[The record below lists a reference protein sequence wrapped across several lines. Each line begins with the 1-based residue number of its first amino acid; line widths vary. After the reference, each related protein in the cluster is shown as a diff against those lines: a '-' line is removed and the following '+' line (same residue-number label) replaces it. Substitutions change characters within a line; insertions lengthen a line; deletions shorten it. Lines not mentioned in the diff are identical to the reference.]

1 MIIDLSNKKS
11 LQISKSKYDIC
22 IVGSGPAGL
31 TIANEL
37 ANSNLR
43 VCVLESGKK
52 EKAKYADS
60 LKKVASTGIQIK
72 QDSRERIFGGTS
84 HTWSGL
90 SSIFNKDNL
99 EEKDYLPNSSWPISY
114 EELLNYYD
122 LASKRYDF
130 PDLNLFLNESGNFNT
145 LTDLDI
151 DNLKGG
157 LNFQWKD
164 IKEKLFIANNNP
176 QRFAKKFSGIFK
188 QDNVDLYLNA
198 TLNNIIK
205 NDKEIDS
212 ITVENNKNE
221 QFKFIADKFIL
232 ATGGIENARI
242 LLHNNIGNENDQ
254 VGRYLMNHPKI
265 NYGTI
270 YLNEP
275 VKDAPYYFGAL
286 YGGWSYAG
294 FELSKEY
301 REKNN
306 LLNSY
311 IRFEPV
317 LPWSGNLGVE
327 SFVTIVKKANKLLSY
342 FLNRRKIKSIFRKIK
357 IISIKDYSEIKDYP
371 EIEKKGKIFTNYL
384 KLIWNITIHLP
395 SVLIYIFYKLVPN
408 TSPKIHKINLRQ
420 FMEMAPNKENKIY
433 LDENGIPTVKHY
445 IMDIDKRSMVELNN
459 ILKTEIENLNI
470 GKVEISFEKDSI
482 WQTMQDASHHI
493 GTTRM
498 GNDSK
503 NSVIDSNAKVHNIKN
518 LYIAGA
524 SVFPT
529 SGSVNPTYTIVA
541 LSIRLAEH
549 IKNNIKNSYDK
560 NYHDLS
566 HDNSYSRPIMMIG
579 AGRRFNNDILPVLEL
594 LENKFYINKIFSRKD
609 NIIFSKNKHK
619 TKTYS
624 VFNIEKLNEK
634 NISNTKYIYI
644 SVPYEQVE
652 SILKKLSQ
660 YDCSNIELIVDTPV
674 IKKFKEY
681 FIFKKVHI
689 AEDSV
694 FLPWIDLLKNQK
706 IKNIYFDRS
715 IYAYHGISLIKKINQ
730 KQSHIYGFR
739 FFNKIFLNFK
749 NSKMKIKISEPRDYD
764 KGEIFINGEEYP
776 IKLFNSKNK
785 IILKFKEKEVSLNEV
800 EKSLFGELKE
810 ENQDTIISRM
820 HDLKRVGLYRLL
832 NSIYDT
838 GNSWSLD
845 AGISD
850 YKIDRN
856 LHKKYFTN

>member
-11 LQISKSKYDIC
+11 LEISKSKYDIC

-43 VCVLESGKK
+43 VCVLESGKN

-60 LKKVASTGIQIK
+60 LRKVASTGIRIK
-72 QDSRERIFGGTS
+72 EHSRERIFGGTS
-84 HTWSGL
+84 HTWAGL
-90 SSIFNKDNL
+90 SGVFNKYDL
-99 EEKDYLPNSSWPISY
+99 EEKDYLPNSGWPISY
-114 EELLNYYD
+114 DELLDYYH

-130 PDLNLFLNESGNFNT
+130 PDPDLFSNEAKNFNIH
-145 LTDLDI
+145 TDLDI
-151 DNLKGG
+151 NNLKTG

-164 IKEKLFIANNNP
+164 IKEKLFIANINP

-198 TLNNIIK
+198 TLTNVIK
-205 NDKEIDS
+205 NDKEIKS
-212 ITVENNKNE
+212 VTVENNKKE
-221 QFKFIADKFIL
+221 QFEFIADKFIL

-242 LLHNNIGNENDQ
+242 LLHNNIGNEDDQ
-254 VGRYLMNHPKI
+254 VGRYLMNHPKV

-275 VKDAPYYFGAL
+275 VKDAPYYFGTL
-286 YGGWSYAG
+286 YKGYRSYAG

-311 IRFEPV
+311 IKFEPV
-317 LPWSGNLGVE
+317 YQWSNNLGVK
-327 SFVTIVKKANKLLSY
+327 SFVTLFEKANKLFSY
-342 FLNRRKIKSIFRKIK
+342 FLNIRKIK
-357 IISIKDYSEIKDYP
+357 IISIRDYLDIQNKD
-371 EIEKKGKIFTNYL
+371 KIFADYL

-408 TSPKIHKINLRQ
+408 TSPMIHKINLMQ
-420 FMEMAPNKENKIY
+420 FMEMAPNKENKIS
-433 LDENGIPTVKHY
+433 LDENGIPKVQHY
-445 IMDIDKRSMVELNN
+445 IKDIDKISIVELNN
-459 ILKTEIENLNI
+459 ILKREIEDLNI
-470 GKVEISFEKDSI
+470 GKVEISFDKNDI

-503 NSVIDSNAKVHNIKN
+503 SSVIDSNSKVHNIEN

-529 SGSVNPTYTIVA
+529 SGCVNPTYTIVA

-549 IKNNIKNSYDK
+549 IKNNIKNSYGK
-560 NYHDLS
+560 NYHDHNHS
-566 HDNSYSRPIMMIG
+566 NSRPIMMIG
-579 AGRRFNNDILPVLEL
+579 SGRRFNHDILPVLEL
-594 LENKFYINKIFSRKD
+594 LENKYYINKIFSRRD

-619 TKTYS
+619 IKTKTYS
-624 VFNIEKLNEK
+624 VSNIEKLNEK

-644 SVPYEQVE
+644 SVPYVRIE

-706 IKNIYFDRS
+706 IKSIYFDKS
-715 IYAYHGISLIKKINQ
+715 VYGEHGISLIKKINKNQ

-739 FFNKIFLNFK
+739 FLNKTFLNFK
-749 NSKMKIKISEPRDYD
+749 NSKMKVKILEPRDYG
-764 KGEIFINGEEYP
+764 KGKIFIDDEEYP
-776 IKLFNSKNK
+776 IKLFNSNNK
-785 IILKFKEKEVSLNEV
+785 IILKFKEKEVSLNKA

-810 ENQDTIISRM
+810 GNQDTIINRM

-845 AGISD
+845 DGIND
-850 YKIDRN
+850 YKIDRD
-856 LHKKYFTN
+856 LHKKHFTN

>member
-11 LQISKSKYDIC
+11 LEISKSKYDIC

-43 VCVLESGKK
+43 VCVLESGKNK
-52 EKAKYADS
+52 KAKYADS
-60 LKKVASTGIQIK
+60 LRKVASTGIQIRE
-72 QDSRERIFGGTS
+72 DSRERIFGGTS
-84 HTWSGL
+84 HTWGGG

-99 EEKDYLPNSSWPISY
+99 EEKYYLPNSGWPISY
-114 EELLNYYD
+114 DELLNYYD

-130 PDLNLFLNESGNFNT
+130 PDLNLFLNESENFNT
-145 LTDLDI
+145 PTDLDI
-151 DNLKGG
+151 DNLKAG

-164 IKEKLFIANNNP
+164 IKEKLFIVNNNP
-176 QRFAKKFSGIFK
+176 QRFAKKFSGIFE

-198 TLNNIIK
+198 TLTM
-205 NDKEIDS
+205 EMAP
-212 ITVENNKNE
+212 NK
-221 QFKFIADKFIL
+221 D
-232 ATGGIENARI
+232 
-242 LLHNNIGNENDQ
+242 
-254 VGRYLMNHPKI
+254 
-265 NYGTI
+265 
-270 YLNEP
+270 
-275 VKDAPYYFGAL
+275 
-286 YGGWSYAG
+286 
-294 FELSKEY
+294 
-301 REKNN
+301 
-306 LLNSY
+306 
-311 IRFEPV
+311 
-317 LPWSGNLGVE
+317 
-327 SFVTIVKKANKLLSY
+327 
-342 FLNRRKIKSIFRKIK
+342 
-357 IISIKDYSEIKDYP
+357 
-371 EIEKKGKIFTNYL
+371 KIFAKFL

-408 TSPKIHKINLRQ
+408 TSPMIHKIHLMQ
-420 FMEMAPNKENKIY
+420 FMEMAPNKENKIS
-433 LDENGIPTVKHY
+433 LDENGIPKVQHY
-445 IMDIDKRSMVELNN
+445 IKDIDKISMVELNN
-459 ILKTEIENLNI
+459 ILKREIEDLNI
-470 GKVEISFEKDSI
+470 GKVEISFDKDDI

-503 NSVIDSNAKVHNIKN
+503 SSVIDSNSKVHNIEN
-518 LYIAGA
+518 LYIAGS

-529 SGSVNPTYTIVA
+529 SGCVNPTYTIVA

-560 NYHDLS
+560 NYHD

-579 AGRRFNNDILPVLEL
+579 SGRRFNNDILPVLGL
-594 LENKFYINKIFSRKD
+594 LENKYYINKIFSRRD

-619 TKTYS
+619 IKTKTYS
-624 VFNIEKLNEK
+624 VSNIEKLNEK

-644 SVPYEQVE
+644 SVLHEQVE
-652 SILKKLSQ
+652 SILEKLSQ

-706 IKNIYFDRS
+706 IKSIYFDKS
-715 IYAYHGISLIKKINQ
+715 VYGFHGISLIKKINKNQ

-739 FFNKIFLNFK
+739 FLNKTFLNFK
-749 NSKMKIKISEPRDYD
+749 NSKMKVKILEPRDYS
-764 KGEIFINGEEYP
+764 KGKIFIDDEEYP
-776 IKLFNSKNK
+776 IKLFNSNNK
-785 IILKFKEKEVSLNEV
+785 IILKFKEKEVSLNEA

-810 ENQDTIISRM
+810 GNQDTIINRM

-845 AGISD
+845 DGIND
-850 YKIDRN
+850 YKIDRD
-856 LHKKYFTN
+856 LHRKHFTN